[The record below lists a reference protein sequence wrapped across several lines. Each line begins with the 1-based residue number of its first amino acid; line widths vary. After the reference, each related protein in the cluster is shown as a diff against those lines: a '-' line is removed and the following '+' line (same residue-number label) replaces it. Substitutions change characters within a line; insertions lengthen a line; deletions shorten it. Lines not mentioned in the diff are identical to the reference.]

1 MLQKMTA
8 LYDMLE
14 PEVISESDSPVPT
27 ADKGDDEKN
36 V

>member
-1 MLQKMTA
+1 MTA

-14 PEVISESDSPVPT
+14 PEVISEFDSSVST
-27 ADKGDDEKN
+27 TDKGDDEKN